1 MIFFAKNKLVIFL
14 TILFFLTSCT
24 SVQDMEKSVGRV
36 LCFSGGKHIGSG
48 SGFVINN
55 RGRFITNNHV
65 TASCETIQVTFSE
78 HEKMAAEVKWSSEK
92 LDLSIIQLNQHNYP
106 ALPLVPLELVEKGQ
120 EAIAIGY
127 PGAAD
132 ILGSTRNLYEAKIT
146 AGKVSNI
153 TRDDLERDVVQTDA
167 AVNPGNSGG
176 PLLNVCGGV
185 IGVNTFKPN
194 FSQQFLTA
202 IRRGE
207 TPPIPSE
214 GINWAVQ
221 SSLLIKQLEAQNIPY
236 TQTFFSC
243 TGLKRQL
250 YTDPL
255 SIFILSI
262 SLLMIIISLYISINQ
277 SRRQTF
283 KQRVTQMGQ
292 TIMGGHP
299 STKKQQ
305 YQPEYFSPP
314 PVRCGYL
321 KGLSGAFM
329 GAELPLE
336 NDIVL
341 GRDPKLANIVFN
353 GKYKKIS
360 RRHASL
366 SYCSQT
372 HDFILEDLYS
382 GHGSFVKGKKL
393 TGGKKVRLRSG
404 DTFYLVSSEHTFK
417 VEEK

>member
-55 RGRFITNNHV
+55 RGGFITNNHV
-65 TASCETIQVTFSE
+65 TASCQTIQVTFSE
-78 HEKMAAEVKWSSEK
+78 HEKVAAEVKWSSEK
-92 LDLSIIQLNQHNYP
+92 LDLSIIQLSQHNYP

-127 PGAAD
+127 PGAAE

-153 TRDDLERDVVQTDA
+153 TSDELERDVIQTDA

-176 PLLNVCGGV
+176 PLLNICGGV
-185 IGVNTFKPN
+185 IGVNTFKP
-194 FSQQFLTA
+194 LL
-202 IRRGE
+202 
-207 TPPIPSE
+207 PSE

-221 SSLLIKQLEAQNIPY
+221 SSLLITQLKAQKIPY
-236 TQTFFSC
+236 TQTSFSC
-243 TGLKRQL
+243 SGLKRQL
-250 YTDPL
+250 YAEPL
-255 SIFILSI
+255 SLFTFSI
-262 SLLMIIISLYISINQ
+262 SFLLVIISFYISINQ

-283 KQRVTQMGQ
+283 KQSVTKIGQ
-292 TIMGGHP
+292 TIMGESQSNP
-299 STKKQQ
+299 SPKPKEQQ
-305 YQPEYFSPP
+305 HKH
-314 PVRCGYL
+314 VRGYL
-321 KGLSGAFM
+321 KGLSGAFV
-329 GAELPLE
+329 GTEIPLE
-336 NDIVL
+336 ENNIVL
-341 GRDPKLANIVFN
+341 GRDPKLANIVFD
-353 GKYKKIS
+353 GKYNKIS
-360 RRHASL
+360 RRHVRL
-366 SYCSQT
+366 IYRSQT
-372 HDFILEDLYS
+372 HEFILEDLYS
-382 GHGSFVKGKKL
+382 GHGTFVKGKKL